1 MNKGEEKKKD
11 GTNTNKLMISNFLND
26 FNKINFNFW
35 LNKTSNNDISNSS
48 IINTNNKNYMNN
60 TINNISVSP
69 FRKDGHD
76 YSLLANR
83 SRLNKRLGLNDTLPG
98 RKRDDSE
105 NNIKLNRTNRS
116 ISLFFI
122 IITSYYFFFIIFF
135 IFIIR
140 KIFRTFIIR
149 KINNINI

>member
-60 TINNISVSP
+60 TIN
-69 FRKDGHD
+69 
-76 YSLLANR
+76 
-83 SRLNKRLGLNDTLPG
+83 
-98 RKRDDSE
+98 
-105 NNIKLNRTNRS
+105 
-116 ISLFFI
+116 
-122 IITSYYFFFIIFF
+122 
-135 IFIIR
+135 
-140 KIFRTFIIR
+140 TFI
-149 KINNINI
+149 NNKTLILYY

>member
-60 TINNISVSP
+60 TII
-69 FRKDGHD
+69 
-76 YSLLANR
+76 
-83 SRLNKRLGLNDTLPG
+83 
-98 RKRDDSE
+98 
-105 NNIKLNRTNRS
+105 
-116 ISLFFI
+116 
-122 IITSYYFFFIIFF
+122 
-135 IFIIR
+135 
-140 KIFRTFIIR
+140 TFI
-149 KINNINI
+149 NNKTLILYY